1 MLDISLGLILL
12 TAVVFFLLVFLLNKW
27 LYRPLLSFM
36 QEREESIARD
46 LQNASANES
55 GAHEILAEAQTIV
68 QNAKAEANAQKKEAV
83 EAAKAEV
90 AKLLEAKKS
99 ELEKRYEEFLQ
110 ELAKEEESIRSALIS
125 QTPLFKEALK
135 AKFNKL

>member
-1 MLDISLGLILL
+1 MLDISFGLILL
-12 TAVVFFLLVFLLNKW
+12 TAVVFLVLVFLLNSW
-27 LYRPLLSFM
+27 LYRPLLGFM

-46 LQNASANES
+46 LENANANES
-55 GAHEILAEAQTIV
+55 GAQEILAEAKAIV
-68 QNAKAEANAQKKEAV
+68 ESAKAEANAQKKEAV

-90 AKLLEAKKS
+90 AKLLEAKRA
-99 ELEKRYEEFLQ
+99 ELEKRYEAFLQ
-110 ELAKEEESIRSALIS
+110 ELAKEEESIKSALIS